1 MQVKLSKKT
10 RQFSKRKLA
19 PLYLWGLVA
28 SVPLTA
34 NVQAADTQAANAQ
47 TTDVQAVNTQVAK
60 TQAILL
66 AKLQQQLA
74 EHSLVRGNFTQ
85 TRTMEM
91 FSQPLVSQG
100 QFLLTQQQGL
110 LWQQTAPFPVK
121 LTLTADKLSQQFGDQ
136 PAQVMSASDNPMVF
150 YFSHVFLSLF
160 KGDTSQL
167 MEQFDL
173 TLSEQDNEW
182 QLVLVPTSAPLNAVF
197 RNITIRGDQH
207 INQLRLN
214 EVRGDNTQ
222 IDFSHQRTTPAA
234 LSAEEQRAFQ
244 L

>member
-1 MQVKLSKKT
+1 MKP
-10 RQFSKRKLA
+10 FNKRWQA
-19 PLYLWGLVA
+19 PLYLLGLA
-28 SVPLTA
+28 GSLSLCA
-34 NVQAADTQAANAQ
+34 NVQASDAH
-47 TTDVQAVNTQVAK
+47 TTDVQVTHAQVTAQ
-60 TQAILL
+60 TITLPELQQRL
-66 AKLQQQLA
+66 AK
-74 EHSLVRGNFTQ
+74 HSIVRGDFTQ

-100 QFLLTQQQGL
+100 HFLLTQQQGL
-110 LWQQTAPFPVK
+110 VWQQTLPFPVN
-121 LTLTADKLSQQFGDQ
+121 LTLTQDKLSQQFGDQ

-173 TLSEQDNEW
+173 ALSEQESGW
-182 QLVLVPTSAPLNAVF
+182 QLVLVPKSAPLNAVF
-197 RNITIRGDQH
+197 RDITINGDQH

>member
-1 MQVKLSKKT
+1 MLVKLSNKT
-10 RQFSKRKLA
+10 GQISKRKLA
-19 PLYLWGLVA
+19 PIYLLGCMGLFA
-28 SVPLTA
+28 LTA
-34 NVQAADTQAANAQ
+34 NVQAADDQVDNAQ
-47 TTDVQAVNTQVAK
+47 VASGQVAK
-60 TQAILL
+60 AQTITLSE
-66 AKLQQQLA
+66 LQQQLA
-74 EHSLVRGNFTQ
+74 EHRLVRGDFTQ

-91 FSQPLVSQG
+91 FSQPLISQG

-173 TLSEQDNEW
+173 TLSEQGNGW

-197 RNITIRGDQH
+197 RDITINGDQH

-214 EVRGDNTQ
+214 EVRGDNTL